1 MVSNRVSDQVDSH
14 LPDLEEERGLSR
26 EHIPL
31 SKTSL
36 TRDTKVG
43 VGRVRGSQLEH
54 PEGCG

>member
-1 MVSNRVSDQVDSH
+1 MTMVSNRVSDQVDSH

-26 EHIPL
+26 EHISL

-43 VGRVRGSQLEH
+43 VGRVRGSQL
-54 PEGCG
+54 